1 MATESETNSIDRAV
15 ANLLFNKMDFDPQD
29 LPTSSLVNFE
39 QEDMMTMDSCN
50 YSLNQQETHYPPHPT
65 TLLQADAE
73 DDEVPIFSQE
83 KLQTKAELHE
93 DFPRN
98 GAVDH

>member
-50 YSLNQQETHYPPHPT
+50 YSLNQQETHYPSHPT